1 MSPAPSPSAAR
12 ADSMKQAT
20 QQRMTRQ
27 QVLDSIFKQVH
38 GQRTRVVQLSVPGRE
53 ITLAHVIGKPDP
65 SVYTNLCLEIGFHAD
80 FDQEGR
86 AIGILQLSPA
96 ESAVIAADVAVKAG
110 EVDVGFMDRFSG
122 ALIITGSRAEVDAAM
137 EENLRFFRDDLHFRV
152 CTLSQQ

>member
-1 MSPAPSPSAAR
+1 
-12 ADSMKQAT
+12 MKQAT
-20 QQRMTRQ
+20 QQRMTRR

>member
-1 MSPAPSPSAAR
+1 
-12 ADSMKQAT
+12 
-20 QQRMTRQ
+20 MTRQ

-65 SVYTNLCLEIGFHAD
+65 SVYTNLCLEIGFHAY

>member
-1 MSPAPSPSAAR
+1 
-12 ADSMKQAT
+12 MKQAT
-20 QQRMTRQ
+20 QQRTTRQ

>member
-1 MSPAPSPSAAR
+1 
-12 ADSMKQAT
+12 MKQAT

-27 QVLDSIFKQVH
+27 QVLDSIFTQVH

>member
-1 MSPAPSPSAAR
+1 
-12 ADSMKQAT
+12 MKQAT

-122 ALIITGSRAEVDAAM
+122 ALIITEMISISASARFHSNNTSLRKGSSCEKCICAAAA
-137 EENLRFFRDDLHFRV
+137 RQAKPR
-152 CTLSQQ
+152 

>member
-1 MSPAPSPSAAR
+1 
-12 ADSMKQAT
+12 
-20 QQRMTRQ
+20 MTRQ
-27 QVLDSIFKQVH
+27 QVLDDIFKQVH

-53 ITLAHVIGKPDP
+53 VTLAHVIGKPDP

-122 ALIITGSRAEVDAAM
+122 ALIITGARAEVDAAM
-137 EENLRFFRDDLHFRV
+137 EENLHFFRDDLHFRV
-152 CTLSQQ
+152 CMLSQQ

>member
-1 MSPAPSPSAAR
+1 
-12 ADSMKQAT
+12 MKQAT

-137 EENLRFFRDDLHFRV
+137 EENLRFFRDDLHFCV

>member
-1 MSPAPSPSAAR
+1 ME
-12 ADSMKQAT
+12 QTT
-20 QQRMTRQ
+20 QPRMTRQ
-27 QVLDSIFKQVH
+27 QVLDDIFKQVH

-53 ITLAHVIGKPDP
+53 VTLAHVIGKPDP
-65 SVYTNLCLEIGFHAD
+65 SVYTNLCLGIGFHAD

-122 ALIITGSRAEVDAAM
+122 ALIITGARAEVDAAM

-152 CTLSQQ
+152 CMLSQQ

>member
-1 MSPAPSPSAAR
+1 
-12 ADSMKQAT
+12 MKQAA

>member
-1 MSPAPSPSAAR
+1 
-12 ADSMKQAT
+12 MKQAT

-86 AIGILQLSPA
+86 AIGILHLSPA

-122 ALIITGSRAEVDAAM
+122 ALSITGSRAEVDAAM

>member
-1 MSPAPSPSAAR
+1 
-12 ADSMKQAT
+12 MKQAT

-110 EVDVGFMDRFSG
+110 EVDVGVMDRFSG

>member
-1 MSPAPSPSAAR
+1 
-12 ADSMKQAT
+12 MKQAT

-86 AIGILQLSPA
+86 AIGIQQLSPA

>member
-1 MSPAPSPSAAR
+1 
-12 ADSMKQAT
+12 MKQTT
-20 QQRMTRQ
+20 QQRQTRQ

-53 ITLAHVIGKPDP
+53 ITLAHAIGKPDP

>member
-1 MSPAPSPSAAR
+1 
-12 ADSMKQAT
+12 MKQAA

-137 EENLRFFRDDLHFRV
+137 EENLHFFRDDLHFRV
-152 CTLSQQ
+152 CMLSQQ

>member
-1 MSPAPSPSAAR
+1 
-12 ADSMKQAT
+12 MKQAT

-96 ESAVIAADVAVKAG
+96 ESVVIAADVAVKAG

>member
-1 MSPAPSPSAAR
+1 
-12 ADSMKQAT
+12 MKQAT

-86 AIGILQLSPA
+86 DIGILQLSPA

>member
-1 MSPAPSPSAAR
+1 
-12 ADSMKQAT
+12 MKQAT

-65 SVYTNLCLEIGFHAD
+65 SVYTNLCLEIGCHAD

>member
-1 MSPAPSPSAAR
+1 
-12 ADSMKQAT
+12 MKQAT

-96 ESAVIAADVAVKAG
+96 ESAGIAADVAVKAG